1 MKHITGRSTQLFLH
15 THAVMLVLL
24 AALASVCAGIA
35 LGALT
40 SSIAYA
46 DETRTVVDTQ
56 GNEISVP
63 AAPAAPEDG
72 LTPADNCSITLEY
85 FEIVHYEDPDKP
97 VGTDKL
103 HLMGTRTLDGFQEG
117 ETVSIWPY
125 VVDIPGHFFWDG
137 WPASLTVLRD
147 PSQNVFTLNYFLL
160 SNAEYTVNYYVMT
173 GADLTAGTWTE
184 ALAPENVKFTKMGSE
199 KFTNQRFDALIKG
212 DAYEYKLDNM
222 YVIDT
227 YPSEIRLGTN
237 PDNNVINVLYV
248 PGLSTLPDDVEITEK
263 PSYDDQ
269 MTTLPD
275 KVEIPDEQFN
285 YDDLI
290 TTLPDDVY
298 VEDFASTEI
307 IDPDEDTTIEITDEM
322 LAHPVDKAQAEET
335 INAYLTGV
343 EQAKTLSHTSDT
355 TFGVVC
361 AIAGIAVVAA
371 VVLGVMVYRR
381 RKN

>member
-1 MKHITGRSTQLFLH
+1 MKRITEQSTQHPFHLH
-15 THAVMLVLL
+15 TVMLVLL
-24 AALASVCAGIA
+24 AAFASVCIGMIA
-35 LGALT
+35 ALST
-40 SSIAYA
+40 SSLAYA

-63 AAPAAPEDG
+63 ATPASSEDT
-72 LTPADNCSITLEY
+72 LSPADNCTITLQY

-97 VGTDKL
+97 VGNDKL
-103 HLMGTRTLDGFQEG
+103 HLMGTRTLDGFHEG
-117 ETVSIWPY
+117 EVVSIWSY

-137 WPASLTVLRD
+137 WPASLTVSRD
-147 PSQNVFTLNYFLL
+147 ASQNVFTLNYFLL

-173 GADLTAGTWTE
+173 GADLTANNWTD
-184 ALAPENVKFTKMGSE
+184 ALAPEGVKFTKMGSE
-199 KFTNQRFDALIKG
+199 KFTNQRFDLLVKG
-212 DAYEYKLDNM
+212 DAYEYKLDNL

-227 YPSEIRLGTN
+227 YPSEIRLGTD

-275 KVEIPDEQFN
+275 SVEIPDEQFN
-285 YDDLI
+285 YDELI

-298 VEDFASTEI
+298 VEDFASTEV
-307 IDPDEDTTIEITDEM
+307 IDPDEDTTIEITDDM
-322 LAHPVDKAQAEET
+322 LAHPVDKAQAEEI
-335 INAYLTGV
+335 INAYQTGV
-343 EQAKTLSHTSDT
+343 DHAQELSRTGNT
-355 TFGVVC
+355 TFGIVC
-361 AIAGIAVVAA
+361 TIAGIAVVAA

>member
-1 MKHITGRSTQLFLH
+1 
-15 THAVMLVLL
+15 MLVLL
-24 AALASVCAGIA
+24 AAFASVCIGMIA
-35 LGALT
+35 ALST
-40 SSIAYA
+40 SSLAYA

-63 AAPAAPEDG
+63 ATPASSEDT
-72 LTPADNCSITLEY
+72 LSPADNCTITLQY

-97 VGTDKL
+97 VGNDKL
-103 HLMGTRTLDGFQEG
+103 HLMGTRTLDGFHEG
-117 ETVSIWPY
+117 EVVSIWSY

-137 WPASLTVLRD
+137 WPASLTVSRD
-147 PSQNVFTLNYFLL
+147 ASQNVFTLNYFLL

-173 GADLTAGTWTE
+173 GADLTANNWTD
-184 ALAPENVKFTKMGSE
+184 ALAPEGVKFTKMGSE
-199 KFTNQRFDALIKG
+199 KFTNQRFDLLVKG
-212 DAYEYKLDNM
+212 DAYEYKLDNL

-227 YPSEIRLGTN
+227 YPSEIRLGTD

-275 KVEIPDEQFN
+275 SVEIPDEQFN
-285 YDDLI
+285 YDELI

-298 VEDFASTEI
+298 VEDFASTEV
-307 IDPDEDTTIEITDEM
+307 IDPDEDTTIEITDDM
-322 LAHPVDKAQAEET
+322 LAHPVDKAQAEEI
-335 INAYLTGV
+335 INAYQTGV
-343 EQAKTLSHTSDT
+343 DHAQELSRTGNT
-355 TFGVVC
+355 TFGIVC
-361 AIAGIAVVAA
+361 TIAGIAVVAA